1 MGGKRVTTES
11 YMEDV
16 KEIHKDKG
24 YTYRPDWEYTGSK
37 CLIEV
42 HCPEHGWWTTK
53 AYSHRGMRSGC
64 PECAEGVRDRHC
76 ERLHQEKLRRKERE
90 LFDRQLERD
99 QFVRDKFYSIYKGE
113 LELLSVCFPVG
124 SHVRVKC
131 LKHNNIYMRSTRS
144 LWLRKGCVHCVEE
157 SISAIPWEE
166 VYERFV
172 DIHGNRYNYDED
184 TYVNSHT
191 PLRMFCKEHGEFW
204 KSPHNHTGLKSG
216 CPSCSNY
223 GFNPSKPGNLYYMRI
238 NSALGPIYKIGI
250 TNRDVQKRFLAR
262 DRSSMEIIAVWHY
275 EHGGDAYEEEQ
286 RLLNKYKE
294 HRYQVEDNFEWS
306 SAGYTEMFDFDVL
319 GLDV

>member
-37 CLIEV
+37 CIIEV

-53 AYSHRGMRSGC
+53 AYSHRNMKSGC
-64 PECAEGVRDRHC
+64 PKCAEGVRDEMHQRRLRKELQRLYDRQT
-76 ERLHQEKLRRKERE
+76 ERDNYVINRIRSQYGDDLEVLSYCFPENCYIKLRCK
-90 LFDRQLERD
+90 
-99 QFVRDKFYSIYKGE
+99 
-113 LELLSVCFPVG
+113 
-124 SHVRVKC
+124 
-131 LKHNNIYMRSTRS
+131 KHNNVYMRNSKA
-144 LWLRKGCVHCVEE
+144 LWIGKGCLEC
-157 SISAIPWEE
+157 AIERDSLPWQE
-166 VYERFV
+166 VYERFI
-172 DIHGNRYNYDED
+172 DIHGDRYIYDGE

-204 KSPHNHTGLKSG
+204 KSPANHISMNSG

-223 GFNPSKPGNLYYMRI
+223 GFNPSKPGNLYYIRI
-238 NSALGPIYKIGI
+238 NSSLGPIYKIGI

-262 DRSSMEIIAVWHY
+262 DRTNMEIIAVWHY

-286 RLLNKYKE
+286 RLLNKHKE

-319 GLDV
+319 GLDD